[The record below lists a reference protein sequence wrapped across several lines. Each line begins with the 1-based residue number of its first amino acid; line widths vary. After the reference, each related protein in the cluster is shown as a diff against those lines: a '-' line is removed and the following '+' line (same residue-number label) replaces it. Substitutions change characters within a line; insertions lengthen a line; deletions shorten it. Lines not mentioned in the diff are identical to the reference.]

1 MKAEV
6 LNGGWNLL
14 GRFHFEEGE
23 EARVELSDQASGRLY
38 ADAMR
43 WRWVDPNNPE
53 AAYEEDVGS
62 FGNWRGRGGRGGGR
76 FGGRQQASGITSWLN
91 RLF

>member
-1 MKAEV
+1 MRQFPRT
-6 LNGGWNLL
+6 N
-14 GRFHFEEGE
+14 
-23 EARVELSDQASGRLY
+23 D

-62 FGNWRGRGGRGGGR
+62 FGNWRGRGGRGGRGGGR